1 MSRLAYVDCVGGVAG
16 DMLLGALLDAG
27 ADADLVRAGLDRLGI
42 EGLELRL
49 GRTRRG
55 PLDAARV
62 EVVAPRGRPH
72 RGPREVRELVE
83 GAHLPTRARERALA
97 TFDRLAV
104 AEGRVH
110 GIPPDEVTFHE
121 VGATDAIADVCGVSL
136 ALESLDVERIA
147 CSPLPVARGTVASAH
162 GPLPLPAPATLALL
176 EGAPLHGVEDD
187 AELVTP
193 TGAALV
199 ATLADGFGPLP
210 PLRLEAT
217 GYGAGARELDRVPN
231 VVRVLVGEAE
241 EVAPGA
247 PTKPVSLVETNL
259 DDLSPELVP
268 DAAASATAAGALD
281 VWTTPAGMKKGRPGV
296 VVSALV
302 RPGGESAVAEA
313 LLRSTSALGVRV
325 ARFERIELE
334 REWRTVEVAGEPVR
348 VKLGR
353 LEGEV
358 VNVAPE
364 HDDCVRAA
372 ARAGR
377 TTVAVWSAALAA
389 GAHWLGAGAHSIE
402 AGERA

>member
-1 MSRLAYVDCVGGVAG
+1 MSRLAYVDCVGGMAG

-27 ADADLVRAGLDRLGI
+27 ADADLVRSGLSRLAV
-42 EGLELRL
+42 EGLELRV

-62 EVVAPRGRPH
+62 EVRAPPAQPH
-72 RGPREVRELVE
+72 RGLREVGELVE
-83 GAHLPTRARERALA
+83 GARLPPRARERALT

-110 GIPPDEVTFHE
+110 GIAPDEVIFHE
-121 VGATDAIADVCGVSL
+121 VGAADAVADVCGVAL
-136 ALESLDVERIA
+136 ALESLGVERIA
-147 CSPLPVARGTVASAH
+147 CSPLPVARGIVASAH

-176 EGAPLHGVEDD
+176 EGAPLHGVEGDE
-187 AELVTP
+187 ELVTP

-199 ATLADGFGPLP
+199 AALVKGFGPLP
-210 PLRLEAT
+210 ALRLEAT
-217 GYGAGARELDRVPN
+217 GYGAGARELGRVPN

-241 EVAPGA
+241 EVAAPA
-247 PTKPVSLVETNL
+247 PTETVSLVETNL

-268 DAAASATAAGALD
+268 DAAQSATAAGALD

-302 RPGGESAVAEA
+302 RPEREAAVAEA
-313 LLRSTSALGVRV
+313 LLRSTTALGVRV
-325 ARFERIELE
+325 ARLERFELE
-334 REWRTVEVAGEPVR
+334 REWRAVEVSGEAVR

-353 LEGEV
+353 LDGEV

-364 HDDCVRAA
+364 HDDCARAA
-372 ARAGR
+372 ERTGR
-377 TTVAVWSAALAA
+377 PTVSIWSAALAA
-389 GAHWLGAGAHSIE
+389 GERWLAE
-402 AGERA
+402 GERA

>member
-1 MSRLAYVDCVGGVAG
+1 LSRLAYVDCVGGMAG

-27 ADADLVRAGLDRLGI
+27 ADADLVRSGLSRLGV
-42 EGLELRL
+42 EGLELRV

-62 EVVAPRGRPH
+62 EVRAPPAQPH
-72 RGPREVRELVE
+72 RGLREVGELVE
-83 GAHLPTRARERALA
+83 GARLPPRARERALA

-110 GIPPDEVTFHE
+110 GIAPDEVIFHE
-121 VGATDAIADVCGVSL
+121 VGAADAVADVCGVAL
-136 ALESLDVERIA
+136 ALESLGVERIA
-147 CSPLPVARGTVASAH
+147 CSPLPVARGIVASAH

-176 EGAPLHGVEDD
+176 EGAPLHGVEGDE
-187 AELVTP
+187 ELVTP

-199 ATLADGFGPLP
+199 AALVEGFGPLP
-210 PLRLEAT
+210 ALRLEAT
-217 GYGAGARELDRVPN
+217 GYGAGARELGRVPN

-241 EVAPGA
+241 EVAAPA
-247 PTKPVSLVETNL
+247 PTETVSLVETNL

-268 DAAASATAAGALD
+268 DAAQSATAAGALD

-302 RPGGESAVAEA
+302 RPEREAAVAEA
-313 LLRSTSALGVRV
+313 LLRSTTALGVRV
-325 ARFERIELE
+325 ARLERFELE
-334 REWRTVEVAGEPVR
+334 REWRAVEVSGEAVR

-353 LEGEV
+353 LDGEV

-364 HDDCVRAA
+364 HDDCARAA
-372 ARAGR
+372 ERTGR
-377 TTVAVWSAALAA
+377 PTVSIWSAALAA
-389 GAHWLGAGAHSIE
+389 GERWLAE
-402 AGERA
+402 GERA

>member
-1 MSRLAYVDCVGGVAG
+1 MSRLAYVDCVGGMAG

-27 ADADLVRAGLDRLGI
+27 ADADLVRSGLSRLGV
-42 EGLELRL
+42 EGLELRV

-62 EVVAPRGRPH
+62 EVRAPPAQPH
-72 RGPREVRELVE
+72 RGLREVGELVE
-83 GAHLPTRARERALA
+83 GARLPPRARERALT

-110 GIPPDEVTFHE
+110 GIAPDEVIFHE
-121 VGATDAIADVCGVSL
+121 VGAADAVADVCGVAL
-136 ALESLDVERIA
+136 ALESLGVERIA
-147 CSPLPVARGTVASAH
+147 CSPLPVARGIVASAH

-176 EGAPLHGVEDD
+176 EGAPLHGVEGDE
-187 AELVTP
+187 ELVTP

-199 ATLADGFGPLP
+199 AALVEGFGPLP
-210 PLRLEAT
+210 ALRLEAT
-217 GYGAGARELDRVPN
+217 GYGAGARELGRVPN

-241 EVAPGA
+241 EVAAPG
-247 PTKPVSLVETNL
+247 PTETVSLVETNL

-268 DAAASATAAGALD
+268 DAAQSATAAGALD

-302 RPGGESAVAEA
+302 RPEREAAVAEA
-313 LLRSTSALGVRV
+313 LLRSTTALGVRV
-325 ARFERIELE
+325 ARLERFELE
-334 REWRTVEVAGEPVR
+334 REWRAVAVSGEAVR

-353 LEGEV
+353 LDGEV

-364 HDDCVRAA
+364 HDDCARAA
-372 ARAGR
+372 ERTGR
-377 TTVAVWSAALAA
+377 PTVSIWSAALAA
-389 GAHWLGAGAHSIE
+389 GERWLAE
-402 AGERA
+402 GERA